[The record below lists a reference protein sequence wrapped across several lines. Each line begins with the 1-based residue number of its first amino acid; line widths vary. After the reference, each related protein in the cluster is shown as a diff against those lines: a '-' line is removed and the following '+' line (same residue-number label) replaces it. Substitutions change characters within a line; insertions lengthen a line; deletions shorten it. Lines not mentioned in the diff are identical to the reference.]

1 MKEELETL
9 VTQVKALLTECL
21 QGWLQALSQ
30 GDSVDDPASLGQLA
44 VQLSTAYSTLQAA
57 AAAYPGDTG
66 GSAQAPS
73 ADGTQQ
79 YWKPRHDTPRTARLS
94 QRSPRMSISEEL
106 GRNLV
111 QLAQLW
117 LKRPLTSEEHEQLR
131 QFQLGL
137 GNDASSDPAVHAR
150 QQAEQ
155 VIENG
160 RQRSEGSIRQIL
172 QNVQQAST
180 QALRAQDSGEQA
192 ILEAVNAAGSLAEL
206 RPGHLQSGQASANQ
220 LVMSQIADRLAN
232 LVKSEVRLCF
242 EQNFGSLKQQLE
254 NAIAIFNQS
263 NHNTSAPPPDKP
275 DPPTA

>member
-1 MKEELETL
+1 
-9 VTQVKALLTECL
+9 
-21 QGWLQALSQ
+21 
-30 GDSVDDPASLGQLA
+30 
-44 VQLSTAYSTLQAA
+44 
-57 AAAYPGDTG
+57 
-66 GSAQAPS
+66 
-73 ADGTQQ
+73 
-79 YWKPRHDTPRTARLS
+79 
-94 QRSPRMSISEEL
+94 MSISEEL

>member
-66 GSAQAPS
+66 GSAQAP
-73 ADGTQQ
+73 
-79 YWKPRHDTPRTARLS
+79 RRTARSSTEASPRHPAHRASIAEESAHVDLGRIGKES
-94 QRSPRMSISEEL
+94 GPAGATLAETPPHQRRTRAVETVPARPRQRRQQRS
-106 GRNLV
+106 GR
-111 QLAQLW
+111 ARATAGRTGDRE
-117 LKRPLTSEEHEQLR
+117 RPAAFRRLHPP
-131 QFQLGL
+131 
-137 GNDASSDPAVHAR
+137 DPAERPA
-150 QQAEQ
+150 
-155 VIENG
+155 G
-160 RQRSEGSIRQIL
+160 
-172 QNVQQAST
+172 ST

-206 RPGHLQSGQASANQ
+206 RPSHLQSGQASANQ

-232 LVKSEVRLCF
+232 LVKSEVHLCF

-275 DPPTA
+275 DPPAA

>member
-66 GSAQAPS
+66 GSAQPPLGGRHA
-73 ADGTQQ
+73 AVL
-79 YWKPRHDTPRTARLS
+79 KPRHDTPRTARLS

-111 QLAQLW
+111 QLAQRW

-275 DPPTA
+275 DPPAA

>member
-44 VQLSTAYSTLQAA
+44 VQLSTAYSTPAGRCRRLPRRYRRQRAGPLGGRHAA
-57 AAAYPGDTG
+57 VL
-66 GSAQAPS
+66 
-73 ADGTQQ
+73 
-79 YWKPRHDTPRTARLS
+79 KPRHDTPRTARLS

>member
-66 GSAQAPS
+66 SSAQAPGGRH
-73 ADGTQQ
+73 AAVL
-79 YWKPRHDTPRTARLS
+79 KPRHDTPRTARPS

-111 QLAQLW
+111 QLAQRW

-275 DPPTA
+275 DPPAA

>member
-1 MKEELETL
+1 
-9 VTQVKALLTECL
+9 
-21 QGWLQALSQ
+21 
-30 GDSVDDPASLGQLA
+30 
-44 VQLSTAYSTLQAA
+44 
-57 AAAYPGDTG
+57 
-66 GSAQAPS
+66 
-73 ADGTQQ
+73 
-79 YWKPRHDTPRTARLS
+79 
-94 QRSPRMSISEEL
+94 MSISEEL

-111 QLAQLW
+111 QLAQRW

-206 RPGHLQSGQASANQ
+206 RPSHLQSGQASANQ
-220 LVMSQIADRLAN
+220 LVMSQIADRLAD

-275 DPPTA
+275 DPPAA

>member
-1 MKEELETL
+1 M
-9 VTQVKALLTECL
+9 
-21 QGWLQALSQ
+21 
-30 GDSVDDPASLGQLA
+30 
-44 VQLSTAYSTLQAA
+44 ST
-57 AAAYPGDTG
+57 
-66 GSAQAPS
+66 
-73 ADGTQQ
+73 
-79 YWKPRHDTPRTARLS
+79 
-94 QRSPRMSISEEL
+94 SEEL

-111 QLAQLW
+111 QLAQRW

-254 NAIAIFNQS
+254 NTIAIFNQS

-275 DPPTA
+275 DPPAA

>member
-1 MKEELETL
+1 
-9 VTQVKALLTECL
+9 
-21 QGWLQALSQ
+21 
-30 GDSVDDPASLGQLA
+30 
-44 VQLSTAYSTLQAA
+44 
-57 AAAYPGDTG
+57 
-66 GSAQAPS
+66 
-73 ADGTQQ
+73 
-79 YWKPRHDTPRTARLS
+79 
-94 QRSPRMSISEEL
+94 MSISEEL

-111 QLAQLW
+111 QLAQRW

-192 ILEAVNAAGSLAEL
+192 IL
-206 RPGHLQSGQASANQ
+206 
-220 LVMSQIADRLAN
+220 
-232 LVKSEVRLCF
+232 
-242 EQNFGSLKQQLE
+242 
-254 NAIAIFNQS
+254 
-263 NHNTSAPPPDKP
+263 
-275 DPPTA
+275 

>member
-1 MKEELETL
+1 
-9 VTQVKALLTECL
+9 
-21 QGWLQALSQ
+21 
-30 GDSVDDPASLGQLA
+30 
-44 VQLSTAYSTLQAA
+44 
-57 AAAYPGDTG
+57 
-66 GSAQAPS
+66 
-73 ADGTQQ
+73 
-79 YWKPRHDTPRTARLS
+79 
-94 QRSPRMSISEEL
+94 MSISEEL

-111 QLAQLW
+111 QLAQRW

-192 ILEAVNAAGSLAEL
+192 ILEAVNAAGSLAE
-206 RPGHLQSGQASANQ
+206 
-220 LVMSQIADRLAN
+220 
-232 LVKSEVRLCF
+232 
-242 EQNFGSLKQQLE
+242 
-254 NAIAIFNQS
+254 
-263 NHNTSAPPPDKP
+263 
-275 DPPTA
+275 

>member
-66 GSAQAPS
+66 GSAQAP
-73 ADGTQQ
+73 
-79 YWKPRHDTPRTARLS
+79 RRTARS
-94 QRSPRMSISEEL
+94 STEASPRHPAHRASIAEESAHVDL
-106 GRNLV
+106 GRIGKESGPV
-111 QLAQLW
+111 GATLAET
-117 LKRPLTSEEHEQLR
+117 PLTSEEHEQLR

-206 RPGHLQSGQASANQ
+206 RPSHLQSGQASANQ

-275 DPPTA
+275 DPPAA